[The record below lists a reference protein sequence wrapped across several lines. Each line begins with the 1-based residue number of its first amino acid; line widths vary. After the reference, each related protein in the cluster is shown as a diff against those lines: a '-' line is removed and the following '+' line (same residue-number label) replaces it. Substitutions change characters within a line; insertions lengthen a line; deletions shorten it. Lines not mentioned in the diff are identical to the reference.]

1 MGTAKR
7 ERQKQGRQARIDAAR
22 VAQQR
27 AGRLRTIRN
36 FAIVI
41 VLLVV
46 AIFIAARLTGG
57 SKNSD
62 NSVVAASGSDASASG
77 STTTTLPA
85 GTVAIDPPAPGA
97 TITGDTTCPPAD
109 GSATRTTTF
118 AKPPPMC
125 IDPAKTYTA
134 TITTNKGAFT
144 ILLDAKAAPNTVNN
158 FVVLARYH
166 YFDGVPFHRIIPNFV
181 IQGGDAVGPTLGS
194 GGPGYEFN
202 DELPAGSPA
211 YAIGDVAMAN
221 SGPNTNG
228 SQFFVIT
235 GSQGAS
241 LPAQYSKFGKVTSGM
256 DIVNTI
262 AALATQNPGGG
273 APTTTDLVTM
283 QSVTI
288 AES

>member
-27 AGRLRTIRN
+27 ATRLRTIRN

-46 AIFIAARLTGG
+46 AIFVVARLTGG
-57 SKNSD
+57 SDNSD
-62 NSVVAASGSDASASG
+62 NSVVAASGSDASAS
-77 STTTTLPA
+77 TTTTLPS
-85 GTVAIDPPAPGA
+85 GTVTIQPPAPGA
-97 TITGDTTCPPAD
+97 TITGDTACPPAD
-109 GSATRTTTF
+109 GSAARTTTF

-134 TITTNKGAFT
+134 TINTNKGAFT
-144 ILLDAKAAPNTVNN
+144 IQLDAKAAPNTANN

-166 YFDGVPFHRIIPNFV
+166 YFDGVPFHRIIPGFV

-194 GGPGYEFN
+194 GGPGYKFN
-202 DELPAGSPA
+202 DELPTGSPA

-235 GSQGAS
+235 GAQGAS

-256 DIVNTI
+256 DVVNTI
-262 AALATQNPGGG
+262 AALATQNPSSGP
-273 APTTTDLVTM
+273 PTTTDLVTI